1 MQQKF
6 RCHRLIYADIF
17 KREDYGTYTYEG
29 VSGEIDSFDHYV
41 QRKLAISEG
50 IDPSK
55 VTTGVVVQSDG
66 TVRHVPTKIIQNEG
80 ESYAVI
86 SSLRNSTYSLVINS
100 SQFKDVGT
108 HWAKEMFH
116 DMGSRMVIGGV
127 GNGLFEPNRDMA
139 RAEFAAIVVK
149 AMGLKTGISSHPF
162 VDVKSTDWY
171 FDSVKAAYE
180 YGIITGYE
188 NGSFRPMDSMTREQ
202 AMTMVA
208 RAMKITGLDA
218 KLPENEREQWLA
230 RYTDTDRISDYAR
243 ARIAEC
249 LKIGIMTGRDAS
261 TIAPKDNI
269 SRAEVAVIIQRL
281 LQKSGLI

>member
-86 SSLRNSTYSLVINS
+86 SS
-100 SQFKDVGT
+100 
-108 HWAKEMFH
+108 
-116 DMGSRMVIGGV
+116 
-127 GNGLFEPNRDMA
+127 
-139 RAEFAAIVVK
+139 
-149 AMGLKTGISSHPF
+149 HPF
-162 VDVKSTDWY
+162 EDVKSTDGY

-188 NGSFRPMDSMTREQ
+188 KGSFRPMDSMTREQ

-261 TIAPKDNI
+261 TIAPKDSI